1 MRYQDFIMSD
11 HNVLLGKP
19 IIKGTR
25 LTVELILRKLGEGA
39 TYSDLADMYPGLST
53 EAILAVLQYAAD
65 LVANE
70 KDLRVAR

>member
-1 MRYQDFIMSD
+1 MSD